1 MNRRK
6 KQIDQRNP
14 NPNSSLTKTHS
25 LPLSHS
31 ATVQSSSE
39 LLLLPHFRPANP
51 ATVAVVTSNFKQPPS
66 QPSNFEQPQLAPSL
80 PLHRAANVANFLPS
94 IAQPSFERRS
104 LHPAATVPPRQLCS
118 TAFLSLQRRQLCSI
132 EQPFPRRLMGCCKP
146 TILLLKTLQTLKI
159 LLMGNIMCKHCTNRP
174 ALACGNT
181 IVLKTA
187 EQTPLSALYA
197 AKLFHE
203 VDIFSVNGTM
213 LIYWAGLPE
222 GVLNVVSAFG
232 PTAGAALVSHMDVDK
247 NEVAD
252 RDVPMILLP
261 KSVLK
266 KNTQTLPCLTT
277 VVGRNKLWKCQNK
290 IEKQSGGFTWVAG
303 HRTMTFIH
311 QVSSKPF
318 NLFTRIN
325 FSRHHFQHLRLL
337 HTQAVS
343 KHNNDDVT
351 AICNSFR
358 RGWNWDTISIKFG
371 TFMLNDLMVERVLL
385 ELKDPSDAK
394 CALGF
399 FHWSTKRRNIE
410 HGIRCYCIAIHIL
423 VGARLLNDACALLES
438 LLNKTKESSS
448 RVMVADTLLGC
459 YPVTDSH
466 PIVFDLLI
474 QAYAKLRLTDVAFEV
489 CLYVEKHGFSIS
501 LVSFNTLLHVAQ
513 KSDQFGLIWDVY
525 EHMIQERTYP
535 NLATLRIMINAL
547 CKDGQLQKIVDALDR
562 IMGKWNS
569 SPSVIVNSSL
579 IFRVLEQGKMEESMV
594 VVLLKRL
601 LQKNLIPHSVAYSL
615 IIHARIRL
623 GSLDS
628 GWEMYEEME
637 RRGFQAN
644 SFIYTSFIGAYCREG
659 RIEQANVL
667 MQAMEERGLKPYGE
681 TFDHLI
687 IGYANLEQLEGCLS
701 ACDKMLSIGLIPSC
715 LSFNTMVEKLC
726 AKGHVEQANSRLTL
740 LLDKG
745 FSPSD
750 ITYTHLIEGYAKKDE
765 IQEVLKLYYEME
777 YRSMSPGLSVFTSII
792 QCLCHCG
799 KLEDADKYL
808 WIMKGQPLTPS
819 VTIYKTLI
827 AGYRQ
832 KGYSI
837 RALHLQ
843 NEMDSLVIHK

>member
-1 MNRRK
+1 MDRSNGTIIRS
-6 KQIDQRNP
+6 RNP

-132 EQPFPRRLMGCCKP
+132 EQPFPRRAFDMKRVWLSKKFSYIYASGP
-146 TILLLKTLQTLKI
+146 S
-159 LLMGNIMCKHCTNRP
+159 TN
-174 ALACGNT
+174 LT
-181 IVLKTA
+181 FFM
-187 EQTPLSALYA
+187 QSLYA
-197 AKLFHE
+197 QCI
-203 VDIFSVNGTM
+203 DT
-213 LIYWAGLPE
+213 P
-222 GVLNVVSAFG
+222 VSDDSSW
-232 PTAGAALVSHMDVDK
+232 TEQAL
-247 NEVAD
+247 E
-252 RDVPMILLP
+252 
-261 KSVLK
+261 
-266 KNTQTLPCLTT
+266 
-277 VVGRNKLWKCQNK
+277 K

>member
-1 MNRRK
+1 MDRSNGTIIRS
-6 KQIDQRNP
+6 RNP

-132 EQPFPRRLMGCCKP
+132 EQPFPRRLDF
-146 TILLLKTLQTLKI
+146 L
-159 LLMGNIMCKHCTNRP
+159 
-174 ALACGNT
+174 
-181 IVLKTA
+181 
-187 EQTPLSALYA
+187 
-197 AKLFHE
+197 
-203 VDIFSVNGTM
+203 
-213 LIYWAGLPE
+213 
-222 GVLNVVSAFG
+222 
-232 PTAGAALVSHMDVDK
+232 K

-252 RDVPMILLP
+252 RDVPIAFDMKRVWL
-261 KSVLK
+261 SK
-266 KNTQTLPCLTT
+266 KFSYIYASGPSTNLTFFM
-277 VVGRNKLWKCQNK
+277 
-290 IEKQSGGFTWVAG
+290 QS
-303 HRTMTFIH
+303 
-311 QVSSKPF
+311 
-318 NLFTRIN
+318 L
-325 FSRHHFQHLRLL
+325 
-337 HTQAVS
+337 
-343 KHNNDDVT
+343 
-351 AICNSFR
+351 

>member
-1 MNRRK
+1 
-6 KQIDQRNP
+6 
-14 NPNSSLTKTHS
+14 
-25 LPLSHS
+25 
-31 ATVQSSSE
+31 
-39 LLLLPHFRPANP
+39 
-51 ATVAVVTSNFKQPPS
+51 
-66 QPSNFEQPQLAPSL
+66 
-80 PLHRAANVANFLPS
+80 
-94 IAQPSFERRS
+94 
-104 LHPAATVPPRQLCS
+104 
-118 TAFLSLQRRQLCSI
+118 
-132 EQPFPRRLMGCCKP
+132 
-146 TILLLKTLQTLKI
+146 
-159 LLMGNIMCKHCTNRP
+159 
-174 ALACGNT
+174 
-181 IVLKTA
+181 
-187 EQTPLSALYA
+187 
-197 AKLFHE
+197 
-203 VDIFSVNGTM
+203 
-213 LIYWAGLPE
+213 
-222 GVLNVVSAFG
+222 
-232 PTAGAALVSHMDVDK
+232 
-247 NEVAD
+247 
-252 RDVPMILLP
+252 
-261 KSVLK
+261 
-266 KNTQTLPCLTT
+266 
-277 VVGRNKLWKCQNK
+277 
-290 IEKQSGGFTWVAG
+290 
-303 HRTMTFIH
+303 MTFIH

-525 EHMIQERTYP
+525 EHMIQDRTYP

-667 MQAMEERGLKPYGE
+667 MQAMEERGLKPY
-681 TFDHLI
+681 
-687 IGYANLEQLEGCLS
+687 
-701 ACDKMLSIGLIPSC
+701 
-715 LSFNTMVEKLC
+715 EKLC

-827 AGYRQ
+827 AGYKQ

>member
-1 MNRRK
+1 MWIRVCRAFDMKRVWLSK
-6 KQIDQRNP
+6 KFSYIYASGPSTNLTFFMQ
-14 NPNSSLTKTHS
+14 SLY
-25 LPLSHS
+25 
-31 ATVQSSSE
+31 AQCI
-39 LLLLPHFRPANP
+39 
-51 ATVAVVTSNFKQPPS
+51 VTDW
-66 QPSNFEQPQLAPSL
+66 
-80 PLHRAANVANFLPS
+80 
-94 IAQPSFERRS
+94 
-104 LHPAATVPPRQLCS
+104 LCS
-118 TAFLSLQRRQLCSI
+118 
-132 EQPFPRRLMGCCKP
+132 
-146 TILLLKTLQTLKI
+146 
-159 LLMGNIMCKHCTNRP
+159 NR
-174 ALACGNT
+174 
-181 IVLKTA
+181 
-187 EQTPLSALYA
+187 
-197 AKLFHE
+197 
-203 VDIFSVNGTM
+203 
-213 LIYWAGLPE
+213 
-222 GVLNVVSAFG
+222 
-232 PTAGAALVSHMDVDK
+232 
-247 NEVAD
+247 
-252 RDVPMILLP
+252 ILLP

-832 KGYSI
+832 KEIFIFSFILVLSVFTSFNNYKSI
-837 RALHLQ
+837 TIEHHLLLLTYNHLLPPPISALVW
-843 NEMDSLVIHK
+843 MPSFSYWSPST